1 MSIEFRREETEES
14 IGVLKFLILIL
25 KNLGR
30 NKLRTTLTALAVTVM
45 VTICAEM
52 MTIITSVKQHV
63 EAEASQSKLLVSE
76 RWVFPSRVPARYIP
90 TLTRLEG
97 VVDWTTWN
105 MYGGFFD
112 ESRQRSRQGF
122 GLATRPDN
130 LISMHT
136 GLEKLDPAAVEALRR
151 EKTGAIMSA
160 DIMQQMGWTIGQQF
174 TVLSSSHPDK
184 NLRFKIVGVLPAGDY
199 SRNFFFR
206 EDYFEEGTG
215 NKDSVACVW
224 LRMRDAEAARE
235 VASKIQEQFQKQQP
249 ELKVETESAGVARFA
264 SRGQA
269 ILSIIELVVSILVID
284 MVIVLSNSISVAT
297 RERKVEMAVLKV
309 LGFEPRSIMVLV
321 IGEATLIGAL
331 SGLFGASLAWL
342 SSTLAVSGVVP
353 NSGVTRIFFMFPIQ
367 SEMLLWGVLMG
378 AFVGFSG
385 SVIPAWNARK
395 VKVSNVFAKIA

>member
-1 MSIEFRREETEES
+1 M
-14 IGVLKFLILIL
+14 

-52 MTIITSVKQHV
+52 LTIIVSVRQHV
-63 EAEASQSKLLVSE
+63 EAEASQSKLLVTE
-76 RWVFPSRVPARYIP
+76 RWVAPSQIPARYVP
-90 TLTRLEG
+90 ALTRLDG
-97 VVDWTTWN
+97 VVDWTIWN
-105 MYGGFFD
+105 FYAGYFD
-112 ESRQRSRQGF
+112 QSRQRNHQGF

-136 GLEKLDPAAVEALRR
+136 GLDKLDPAAVEALKR

-160 DIMQQMGWTIGQQF
+160 DVMQQMGWKIGQQF

-184 NLRFKIVGVLPAGDY
+184 DLRFKIVGILPAGDY

-215 NKDSVACVW
+215 NKETVNCLW
-224 LRMRDAEAARE
+224 LRTRDADAARD
-235 VASKIQEQFQKQQP
+235 VAGKIQEQFQRRQP

-264 SRGQA
+264 NRGQA
-269 ILSIIELVVSILVID
+269 ILSIIELVVSILLID

-309 LGFEPRSIMVLV
+309 LGFEPAAIMVMV
-321 IGEATLIGAL
+321 IGEATLIGAV
-331 SGLFGASLAWL
+331 SGFIGASLAWL
-342 SSTLAVSGVVP
+342 SSTLAVSGVLP
-353 NSGVTRIFFMFPIQ
+353 SNGATRIFFMFPIRI
-367 SEMLLWGVLMG
+367 ETLFWGVVIG
-378 AFVGFSG
+378 AFVGFAG

-395 VKVSNVFAKIA
+395 VKVSDVFAKIA